1 MGDSEELSRASIPA
15 VEAIKP
21 AALEALAS
29 GRARSLESFEHETAK
44 RLGLSSKQ
52 RAYRIGGS
60 ATALFSNRFEKA
72 RSELHREGL
81 IEYPTRGKVR
91 LTEAGRSAEG
101 EKPAA
106 SVGDAPATA
115 DEPAA
120 TVPIASSSE
129 PYEPGSFEGGI
140 VAFPSEKKS
149 AAQLRPWLPL
159 ALAVVGLLL
168 CFTGTFALLG
178 VACGIGSFGLFLHD
192 RKSSSDAGSLKLAA
206 PRATLAMGACSVLL
220 GIVIMAGGAASGG
233 NHADVQQPPD
243 PALEQ
248 QEPKAAEEPE
258 EHELSFVV
266 EADGEGEVPASVKV
280 RVTGTQ
286 KDGAKVSDTRE
297 AAVGKTYV
305 LPYPAG
311 SYVFDVDASSLAAG
325 DVLFKAERVSC
336 SFDGAEDRTVRISV
350 AQDVEAMEKAQAE
363 KAAQEEAE
371 QRAAE
376 EAAAAEAAAAAA
388 AEEEAA
394 AAAAAEQEAA
404 AAAAAASGGGGSG
417 GDAVYITNTGE
428 KYHRDGCRYLKKS
441 KIPVSR
447 SDALA
452 QGYDACSVCNP

>member
-1 MGDSEELSRASIPA
+1 MGDSEESLRASIPDI
-15 VEAIKP
+15 EAIKP
-21 AALEALAS
+21 TALEALAS
-29 GRARSLESFEHETAK
+29 GRARSLESFESETAK

-52 RAYRIGGS
+52 RACRIGGS

-91 LTEAGRSAEG
+91 LTEAGRSTEG

-120 TVPIASSSE
+120 TVPIAASNE

-140 VAFPSEKKS
+140 VAFPSEKKP

-168 CFTGTFALLG
+168 CFTGSLALLG

-192 RKSSSDAGSLKLAA
+192 RKNSSDAGSLEFAA
-206 PRATLAMGACSVLL
+206 PKATLAMGACSVLL
-220 GIVIMAGGAASGG
+220 GIVIMVGGAASGG
-233 NHADVQQPPD
+233 NHADVQPPD
-243 PALEQ
+243 PAPEQ
-248 QEPKAAEEPE
+248 QEPKAAVESEV
-258 EHELSFVV
+258 HELSFVV
-266 EADGEGEVPASVKV
+266 EAGGEGEVPASVKV

-286 KDGAKVSDTRE
+286 EDGTKVSDTRE

-305 LPYPAG
+305 LAYPAG
-311 SYVFDVDASSLAAG
+311 SYAFEVDATSLAAG
-325 DVLFKAERVSC
+325 DVLFKAERATC
-336 SFDGAEDRTVRISV
+336 SFDGSKDHTVRLKV

-404 AAAAAASGGGGSG
+404 AAAAAAAGGGGG
-417 GDAVYITNTGE
+417 GDTVYITNTGE
-428 KYHRDGCRYLKKS
+428 KYHSGGCRYLKKS
-441 KIPVSR
+441 KIPIAR

>member
-1 MGDSEELSRASIPA
+1 MGDSEELSRASIPD

-29 GRARSLESFEHETAK
+29 GRARSLESFERETAK
-44 RLGLSSKQ
+44 RLGLSPKQ
-52 RAYRIGGS
+52 RTYRIGGS

-72 RSELHREGL
+72 RSELHHEGL
-81 IEYPTRGKVR
+81 IEYPTHGKVR

-101 EKPAA
+101 EKPSA
-106 SVGDAPATA
+106 SVGDAPAIV

-120 TVPIASSSE
+120 TVPIAASSE
-129 PYEPGSFEGGI
+129 PYHPGSFEGGI
-140 VAFPSEKKS
+140 VAFPSEKKP

-168 CFTGTFALLG
+168 CFTGSFVLLG

-243 PALEQ
+243 PAPEQ
-248 QEPKAAEEPE
+248 QEPKAAAEPE

-266 EADGEGEVPASVKV
+266 EAGGEGEVPASVKV

-286 KDGAKVSDTRE
+286 EDGTKVSDARE

-305 LPYPAG
+305 LAYPAG
-311 SYVFDVDASSLAAG
+311 SYAFEVDATSLAAG
-325 DVLFKAERVSC
+325 DVLFKAERATC
-336 SFDGAEDRTVRISV
+336 SFDGSKNHTVRIKV

-404 AAAAAASGGGGSG
+404 AAAAAAASAGGGG
-417 GDAVYITNTGE
+417 DTVYITNTGE
-428 KYHRDGCRYLKKS
+428 KYHSGGCRYLKKS
-441 KIPVSR
+441 KIPISR

-452 QGYDACSVCNP
+452 QGYGACSVCNP